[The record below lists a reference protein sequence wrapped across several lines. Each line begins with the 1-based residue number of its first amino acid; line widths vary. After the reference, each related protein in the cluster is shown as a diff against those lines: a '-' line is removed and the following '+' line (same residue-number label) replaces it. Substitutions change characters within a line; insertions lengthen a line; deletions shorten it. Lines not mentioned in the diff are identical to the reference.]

1 MVRMRSRF
9 GTSPCRECL
18 LLFGNGERKSLGRI
32 KYDSATPQAQYVD
45 GKRKIKLRDY
55 CII

>member
-32 KYDSATPQAQYVD
+32 KYDSATPQAQ
-45 GKRKIKLRDY
+45 
-55 CII
+55 